1 MIRFEQVSKAYLG
14 GRQALQG
21 VDFHLRP
28 AEMAFLTGHS
38 GAGKSTLLKLICGI
52 ERPSAGHI
60 WFGGHDISRLKNR
73 EVPFLRRQIGMIFQ
87 DHHLL
92 LDRTVYDNVAMPLVI
107 AGASTEDIRRRVSA
121 ALDKVG
127 LLDKAKNFPIQ
138 LSGGEQQR
146 VGIARAV
153 VNKPAVLL
161 ADEPTGNLDDALSE
175 GILRLFEEFNR
186 VGVTVLMATHDT
198 GLIARRNYRILTL
211 SQGRMVGEHSMANNA
226 KTAKS
231 KALRGGWREQW
242 RYAWMNAIADM
253 LRQPLATLLTVMV
266 IAISLTLPSV
276 CYIVWKNVSTAATQW
291 YPTPQLTVYL
301 DKSLDDDAA
310 VKVLDAIK
318 AEAGWRR

>member
-1 MIRFEQVSKAYLG
+1 MIFSIADQFTIPIRYIGVGEGIEDLRPFKADDFIEALFCPRGLIRMIRFEQVSKSLSGRTASPAG
-14 GRQALQG
+14 GRFSSTSGGDG
-21 VDFHLRP
+21 VSDRP
-28 AEMAFLTGHS
+28 F

-211 SQGRMVGEHSMANNA
+211 SQGRMVGGAQHGE
-226 KTAKS
+226 
-231 KALRGGWREQW
+231 
-242 RYAWMNAIADM
+242 
-253 LRQPLATLLTVMV
+253 
-266 IAISLTLPSV
+266 
-276 CYIVWKNVSTAATQW
+276 
-291 YPTPQLTVYL
+291 
-301 DKSLDDDAA
+301 
-310 VKVLDAIK
+310 
-318 AEAGWRR
+318 